1 MSDPWI
7 VLHQRKDEGDKSCE
21 TTLAMNAGE
30 SGVILRVAV
39 VDMVLGAMTEQMVFV
54 PDVKVVRD
62 KEGKGGRLK
71 ARVT

>member
-1 MSDPWI
+1 
-7 VLHQRKDEGDKSCE
+7 
-21 TTLAMNAGE
+21 MNAGE